1 MIHNISGLLDHMENE
16 DEEQYNVNDESK
28 ICRNNCE
35 EKIVEKI
42 QEKEP
47 LSGGDGYLEDLTNNK
62 SGDSDD
68 QMEIEDTQTDDYQP
82 NESDLEEDRDDR
94 ILENDLQLRT
104 RKKRHQV
111 KLEDWKINKSKTRR
125 KLGQEYLGKK
135 KLNDGKWKYA
145 LKKHQEK

>member
-1 MIHNISGLLDHMENE
+1 MNPMIFLMDIATTGNISIDPNTIQNISGLLDHIENE

-42 QEKEP
+42 QEKKP
-47 LSGGDGYLEDLTNNK
+47 MSGVDGYLEDLTNK
-62 SGDSDD
+62 LGDSDD

-94 ILENDLQLRT
+94 ILENDPQLKT
-104 RKKRHQV
+104 RKKRHQADI
-111 KLEDWKINKSKTRR
+111 LPPN
-125 KLGQEYLGKK
+125 LGK
-135 KLNDGKWKYA
+135 LQ
-145 LKKHQEK
+145 HEVFMS